1 MIYFF
6 IVNFLIICAIFYG
19 ISNNIK
25 EIKNYDLDIT
35 NMENEKK
42 TLKIK
47 QIDQKNYYEG
57 IIANYNELIKNNK

>member
-6 IVNFLIICAIFYG
+6 IVNFLIICAISY
-19 ISNNIK
+19 NIK

-42 TLKIK
+42 ALRIK

>member
-6 IVNFLIICAIFYG
+6 IINFLIISAIFYG
-19 ISNNIK
+19 ISSNIEK
-25 EIKNYDLDIT
+25 NKNYDLKIS
-35 NMENEKK
+35 NMENDKAA
-42 TLKIK
+42 LILK